1 MSNKKQQETKEDS
14 VVRVQTNVGNTI
26 KYEEFIK
33 LPDGV
38 ISSGIISDSKDGIN
52 IDNSKDLLQYV
63 VYKYSNQ
70 DWAIFCLKHNTVKD
84 MYAEEG
90 DKLIIN
96 TGIKVTIPNYIKRV
110 FNCSKKVL
118 DLYTY

>member
-1 MSNKKQQETKEDS
+1 MSNKRQQETKEDS

-33 LPDGV
+33 LPEGV
-38 ISSGIISDSKDGIN
+38 ISSGIISDSNDGIN
-52 IDNSKDLLQYV
+52 IDNSKELLFYI

-70 DWAIFCLKHNTVKD
+70 DWAIYCLRYKTIKN
-84 MYAEEG
+84 MYLEEAHKFIADTG
-90 DKLIIN
+90 TKL
-96 TGIKVTIPNYIKRV
+96 TITQNIKRV

>member
-1 MSNKKQQETKEDS
+1 MLNKKQQETKKDS

-38 ISSGIISDSKDGIN
+38 ISSGIISDSNDGIN
-52 IDNSKDLLQYV
+52 IDNSKELLMYV

-70 DWAIFCLKHNTVKD
+70 DWAVYCLRYNTVKD
-84 MYAEEG
+84 MYLENAYKFIA
-90 DKLIIN
+90 D
-96 TGIKVTIPNYIKRV
+96 TGIKLTIAQNIKRV

>member
-1 MSNKKQQETKEDS
+1 MLNKRQQETKEDS

-33 LPDGV
+33 LPEGV
-38 ISSGIISDSKDGIN
+38 ISSGIISDSNDGIN
-52 IDNSKDLLQYV
+52 IDNSKELLFYI

-70 DWAIFCLKHNTVKD
+70 DWAIYCLRYKTIKN
-84 MYAEEG
+84 MYLEETHKFIADTG
-90 DKLIIN
+90 TKL
-96 TGIKVTIPNYIKRV
+96 TITQNIKRV

>member
-1 MSNKKQQETKEDS
+1 MLNKRQQETKEDS

-33 LPDGV
+33 LPEGV
-38 ISSGIISDSKDGIN
+38 ISSGIISDSNQGIN
-52 IDNSKDLLQYV
+52 IDNSKELLFYI

-70 DWAIFCLKHNTVKD
+70 DWAIYCLRYKTIKN
-84 MYAEEG
+84 MYLEEAHKFIADTG
-90 DKLIIN
+90 TKL
-96 TGIKVTIPNYIKRV
+96 TITQNIKRV

>member
-33 LPDGV
+33 LPEGV
-38 ISSGIISDSKDGIN
+38 ISSGIISDSNDGIN
-52 IDNSKDLLQYV
+52 IDNSKELLFYI

-70 DWAIFCLKHNTVKD
+70 DWAIYCLRYKTQPTAMSTD
-84 MYAEEG
+84 RTS
-90 DKLIIN
+90 L
-96 TGIKVTIPNYIKRV
+96 P
-110 FNCSKKVL
+110 FWVL
-118 DLYTY
+118 MI

>member
-33 LPDGV
+33 LPEGV
-38 ISSGIISDSKDGIN
+38 ISSGIISDSNDGIN
-52 IDNSKDLLQYV
+52 IDNSKELLFYI

-70 DWAIFCLKHNTVKD
+70 DWAIYCLRYKTIKN
-84 MYAEEG
+84 MYLEEAHKFIADTG
-90 DKLIIN
+90 TKL
-96 TGIKVTIPNYIKRV
+96 TITQNIKRV

>member
-1 MSNKKQQETKEDS
+1 MLNKKQQETKEDS

-38 ISSGIISDSKDGIN
+38 ISSGIISDSNDGIN
-52 IDNSKDLLQYV
+52 IDNSKELLIYV

-70 DWAIFCLKHNTVKD
+70 DWAIYCLRHKTVKD
-84 MYAEEG
+84 MYLEDAY
-90 DKLIIN
+90 KFIKN
-96 TGIKVTIPNYIKRV
+96 TGVKLTITQNIKRV

>member
-38 ISSGIISDSKDGIN
+38 ISSGIISDSNDGIN
-52 IDNSKDLLQYV
+52 IDNSKELLMYV

-70 DWAIFCLKHNTVKD
+70 DWAVYCLLHNTVKD
-84 MYAEEG
+84 MYLEDAY
-90 DKLIIN
+90 KFIKN
-96 TGIKVTIPNYIKRV
+96 TGVKLTIAQNIKRV

>member
-1 MSNKKQQETKEDS
+1 MLNKRQQETKEDS

-33 LPDGV
+33 LPEGV
-38 ISSGIISDSKDGIN
+38 ISSGIISDSNDGIN
-52 IDNSKDLLQYV
+52 IDNSKELLFYI

-70 DWAIFCLKHNTVKD
+70 DWAIYCLRYKTIKN
-84 MYAEEG
+84 MYLEEAHKFIADTG
-90 DKLIIN
+90 TKL
-96 TGIKVTIPNYIKRV
+96 TITQNIKRV

>member
-1 MSNKKQQETKEDS
+1 MSSE
-14 VVRVQTNVGNTI
+14 GNTI
-26 KYEEFIK
+26 KYEEFVK

-38 ISSGIISDSKDGIN
+38 ISSGILTDSEDGIN
-52 IDNSKDLLQYV
+52 IDGTGNLLQYV

-70 DWAIFCLKHNTVKD
+70 DWRVMCLRYDTVKD

-90 DKLIIN
+90 DKLICN
-96 TGIKVTIPNYIKRV
+96 TGIVVQNPKHIKRA

-118 DLYTY
+118 DLYTN

>member
-33 LPDGV
+33 LPEGV
-38 ISSGIISDSKDGIN
+38 ISSGIISDSRDGIN
-52 IDNSKDLLQYV
+52 IDNSNELLFYV
-63 VYKYSNQ
+63 IHKYSNQ
-70 DWAIFCLKHNTVKD
+70 DWAIYCLRYKTIKG
-84 MYAEEG
+84 MYLEDAHKFIADTG
-90 DKLIIN
+90 TKL
-96 TGIKVTIPNYIKRV
+96 TITQNIKRV

>member
-1 MSNKKQQETKEDS
+1 MLNKKQQETKEDS

-52 IDNSKDLLQYV
+52 IDNSKELLMYI

-70 DWAIFCLKHNTVKD
+70 DWAVYCLRYNTVKD
-84 MYAEEG
+84 MYLEDAY
-90 DKLIIN
+90 KFIKN
-96 TGIKVTIPNYIKRV
+96 TGIKLTIAQNIKRV

>member
-1 MSNKKQQETKEDS
+1 MLNKRQQEMKEDS

-33 LPDGV
+33 LPEGV
-38 ISSGIISDSKDGIN
+38 ISSGIISDSNDGIN
-52 IDNSKDLLQYV
+52 IDNSKELLFYI

-70 DWAIFCLKHNTVKD
+70 DWAIYCLRYKTIKN
-84 MYAEEG
+84 MYLEEAHKFIADTG
-90 DKLIIN
+90 TKL
-96 TGIKVTIPNYIKRV
+96 TITQNIKRV

>member
-1 MSNKKQQETKEDS
+1 MLNKKQQETKEDS

-38 ISSGIISDSKDGIN
+38 ISSGIISDSNDGIN
-52 IDNSKDLLQYV
+52 IDNSKELLMYV

-70 DWAIFCLKHNTVKD
+70 DWAIYCLRHKTVKD
-84 MYAEEG
+84 MYLEEAHKFIADTG
-90 DKLIIN
+90 TKL
-96 TGIKVTIPNYIKRV
+96 TITQNIKRV